1 LGGDLGRCFK
11 LFLLRRRHQTKAQY
25 SKGFSILPFLSL
37 TYSRFGT
44 FDEQLRRK
52 QKVFVVVV
60 VVDEISLS
68 L

>member
-1 LGGDLGRCFK
+1 VGTWAAVSNF
-11 LFLLRRRHQTKAQY
+11 FLLRRHHQTKAQY

-37 TYSRFGT
+37 TYIRFGT

-52 QKVFVVVV
+52 QKVFVAVV